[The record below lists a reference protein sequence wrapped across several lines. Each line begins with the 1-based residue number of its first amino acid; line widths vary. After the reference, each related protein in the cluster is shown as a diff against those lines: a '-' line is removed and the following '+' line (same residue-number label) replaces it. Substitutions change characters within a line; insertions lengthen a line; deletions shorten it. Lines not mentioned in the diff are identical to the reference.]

1 MNIRQL
7 LIAEAEKKDILR
19 QYGLITE
26 DNTKPTKTMEV
37 DVRIN
42 FRGGYYS
49 AQYADFKNNLDP
61 QLAKVAQFL
70 KAGAGRAYL
79 VTVDIASGESRLPNV
94 DNENGG
100 VKVNAGF
107 LSQKRSKTITDYING
122 KLKSY
127 VDQKLLLAMP
137 SINVKKPEISGP
149 IWIGQPFCPKDLIP
163 STDPQGYIC
172 ASPTFKPTTN
182 TGGKPPVNWYNGKA
196 TTYATLFKEYKDA
209 QFISVKL
216 KLEEMTDLKKCLDGM
231 VIEVNYTNLAEEHKC
246 NNSTYHIYL
255 TGGGAN
261 PTPKDKLFRD
271 GDGKDYASLD
281 NNGSKFDNNP
291 GTCDGNRVSTDNGCK
306 RFNKF
311 TVTPEMANKILAQSV
326 GNIGEDGKPKFTI
339 WAQCSTLNGYHQTWK
354 NGCHASKNNKDA
366 GVGDIVI
373 TNGLKQKTVFTAK
386 TPVIRGAVQELR
398 TINACGK

>member
-26 DNTKPTKTMEV
+26 DNTTPTKTMEV
-37 DVRIN
+37 DVKIN

-61 QLAKVAQFL
+61 QLSKVAQFL
-70 KAGAGRAYL
+70 KAGAGKAYL

-100 VKVNAGF
+100 VKVDAGF
-107 LSQKRSKTITDYING
+107 LSKERSKTIQTYVTT
-122 KLKSY
+122 KLQTY
-127 VDQKLLLAMP
+127 VDNKLLLSLP
-137 SINVKKPEISGP
+137 KFKVKQPTIAGP
-149 IWIGQPFCPKDLIP
+149 IWIGQPFCPKSLVP
-163 STDPQGYIC
+163 ATDPQGYLC
-172 ASPTFKPTTN
+172 AAQQFKP
-182 TGGKPPVNWYNGKA
+182 GVGADGKPIVNWFSGKA
-196 TTYATLFKEYKDA
+196 TTYAGLFKEYKDA

-261 PTPKDKLFRD
+261 PTVKDKLLRN

-281 NNGSKFDNNP
+281 NNGSQFDNNP
-291 GTCDGNRVSTDNGCK
+291 GTCDRNRVSTDNGCK

-311 TVTPEMANKILAQSV
+311 TVTPEMASQILAQSV
-326 GNIGEDGKPKFTI
+326 GNIGADGKPKFTI
-339 WAQCSTLNGYHQTWK
+339 WAQCSTLNGQHSRWGT
-354 NGCHASKNNKDA
+354 GCHASKNDPNA

-373 TNGLKQKTVFTAK
+373 TNGLKEKTVFTAK
-386 TPVIRGAVQELR
+386 TPVQRGAVKELK